1 MPKFLKL
8 ETYELLH
15 WHNMKLKVEG
25 HPDLIRDSKSKAIIN
40 VNQTAMNEYKH
51 NKNMRSN
58 VQVLSDEMTLLKD
71 EFSEIKVLLRQIA
84 AKVQ

>member
-1 MPKFLKL
+1 M
-8 ETYELLH
+8 
-15 WHNMKLKVEG
+15 
-25 HPDLIRDSKSKAIIN
+25 IRDSKSKAIIN

-58 VQVLSDEMTLLKD
+58 VQVLSDEMALIKD
-71 EFSEIKVLLRQIA
+71 EFNEIKGLLRQIA